1 MSRIDELPADRR
13 AVLQLLLKQGKSY
26 EELSALLRIDGA
38 KVRERAH
45 AALDDLGPSDGAG
58 LAFERQEELSD
69 YLLGQLSPAES
80 DSTREL
86 LEDSAA
92 ARAWARIVSGEL
104 RSIPGATLPEIPADR
119 PERAAAREEPA
130 AAAPARAPRR
140 ERRPRAAAA
149 GAPAA
154 DGGGSAAAKPQSS
167 RLGGLLLLA
176 AVGIVIAVVL
186 IFVVGGSDDNG
197 DNASTAPRTQSTQT
211 SSAQPQVLGQINLN
225 APSGSGSKA
234 LAALTLVRQGDETDL
249 LFQGQGIPP
258 NQTGDVYALW
268 VTGPG
273 GRSARL
279 GFMPRVG
286 KSGKTRF
293 PGALPSNI
301 DLSRYD
307 TLLMTRETTASPT
320 QPGEVVLRG
329 KLPGAS

>member
-13 AVLQLLLKQGKSY
+13 AVLQLLLKQGKTY
-26 EELSALLRIDGA
+26 DELSSLLRIDGA

-69 YLLGQLSPAES
+69 YLLGQLSPSES
-80 DSTREL
+80 DTTREL
-86 LEDSAA
+86 LEESAA

-104 RSIPGATLPEIPADR
+104 RGIPGATLPEIPADR
-119 PERAAAREEPA
+119 PDRVEPPPA
-130 AAAPARAPRR
+130 APPRAPRR
-140 ERRPRAAAA
+140 ERQPGPGQPA
-149 GAPAA
+149 GA
-154 DGGGSAAAKPQSS
+154 KPSSS

-176 AVGIVIAVVL
+176 AVGIAVAVVL
-186 IFVVGGSDDNG
+186 IFVVGGGSDDNN
-197 DNASTAPRTQSTQT
+197 DNGSSASRTQSTPT

-225 APSGSGSKA
+225 APTGSGSKA
-234 LAALTLVRQGDETDL
+234 LAALTLVRQGAETDL
-249 LFQGQGIPP
+249 LFQGEGPPP
-258 NQTGDVYALW
+258 NQAGDVYALW

-273 GRSARL
+273 GRAARL

-293 PGALPSNI
+293 PGALPSNV

-307 TLLMTRETTASPT
+307 TMLMTRETTASPT
-320 QPGEVVLRG
+320 QPGAVVLRG
-329 KLPGAS
+329 KLPGSS